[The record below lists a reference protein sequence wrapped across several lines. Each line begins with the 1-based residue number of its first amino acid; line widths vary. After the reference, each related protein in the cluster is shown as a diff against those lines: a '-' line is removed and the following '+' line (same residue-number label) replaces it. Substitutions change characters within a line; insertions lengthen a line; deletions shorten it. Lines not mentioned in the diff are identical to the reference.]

1 MLKGIG
7 NLLKSRSS
15 IYLLAGFYILAGIN
29 HFINPG
35 FYYPL
40 IPDYLPNHQLINMLS
55 GILEVVFGIGIA
67 FDNTRKYASVLI
79 MLMLI
84 AFIPSHVYFIV
95 LGSCVEDGLCL
106 PPIIG
111 WLRLL
116 IIHPILIYWAWA
128 VGNSGET

>member
-55 GILEVVFGIGIA
+55 GISEVVFGIGIA
-67 FDNTRKYASVLI
+67 FRQYQKICIRANHADADSFYSLACVFYCVRQLRRRWFVLTSYYWLVEI
-79 MLMLI
+79 TNHSPHTYL
-84 AFIPSHVYFIV
+84 
-95 LGSCVEDGLCL
+95 LGLGC
-106 PPIIG
+106 
-111 WLRLL
+111 W
-116 IIHPILIYWAWA
+116 
-128 VGNSGET
+128 